1 MPARTGAE
9 YLDAINRR
17 RREVY
22 YGGRLITTHVAE
34 HPAFRSVTRSI
45 AALYDMQHD
54 PALADE
60 MTYVS
65 PTTGDRV
72 GLSFLTPRT
81 PQDLVRRRR
90 MIKRW
95 HDATCGMLGR
105 SADYL
110 NSCLMALAAGADF
123 LGQADARY
131 AENAR
136 RYYEYVREHDLLLT
150 HTLITPQANRAAG
163 MSAQSDPY
171 LAAAVV
177 RRTERSIIIRG
188 CRLLATLGPVAD
200 EIMVFPSTV
209 LKATPE
215 DEPYAYAFAIPCDTP
230 GVKFICRESF
240 DYGRSAFDHPLG
252 SRFDEMDAIVIFD
265 DVEVPWD
272 RVFMVGR
279 PDLCNQIYAATNAVV
294 HMAHQVL
301 IKNVAKTEF
310 VLGVILSIIDT
321 IGIEQFQHVQEKAA
335 EAIVALEQLRASLR
349 AAEADA
355 ELDRFGVMTPAW
367 APLNAA
373 RNWYPK
379 VYPRLAELIQ
389 LLSASG
395 LMAIPGEADLAN
407 PDERPLLDRYMVARN
422 ADAES
427 RIRLFR
433 LAWDIAASA
442 FGQRQVLYERFFFGD
457 PVRMAGA
464 LYAGYDKQPYIERV
478 RRFLDEAPRRAA
490 EDAEWQAGAGASGNE
505 GGDRRGGG
513 FQPRRPDL
521 GGIE

>member
-1 MPARTGAE
+1 MPARTGQQ
-9 YLDAINRR
+9 YLDAINHQ

-22 YGGRLITTHVAE
+22 YNGALIATDVAV
-34 HPAFRSVTRSI
+34 HPVFRGVTRSL

-54 PALADE
+54 PALRDE

-65 PTTGDRV
+65 PTSGDRV
-72 GLSFLTPRT
+72 GISFLTPRT
-81 PQDLVRRRR
+81 HDDLARRRN

-95 HDATCGMLGR
+95 HDNTAGMMGR

-110 NSCLMALAAGADF
+110 SACLMGLAAGAEF
-123 LGQADARY
+123 MGQEDPRF

-150 HTLITPQANRAAG
+150 HTLITPQANRGASTA
-163 MSAQSDPY
+163 AQSDPY

-177 RRTERSIIIRG
+177 RRTDEGIVIRG
-188 CRLLATLGPVAD
+188 CRLLATLGPIAD
-200 EIMVFPSTV
+200 EIMVFPSTL

-240 DYGRSAFDHPLG
+240 DYGRSPFDHPLG
-252 SRFDEMDAIVIFD
+252 SRFDEMDAIVVFD
-265 DVEVPWD
+265 DVLVPWE

-279 PDLCNQIYAATNAVV
+279 PDLCNQLYGATNAVV
-294 HMAHQVL
+294 HMTHQVV

-310 VLGVILSIIDT
+310 LLGVILTIIET
-321 IGIEQFQHVQEKAA
+321 IGIAQFQHVQEKAA
-335 EAIVALEQLRASLR
+335 EAIVALEQLRAFLR

-355 ELDRFGVMTPAW
+355 DLDQYGVMTPAW

-379 VYPRLAELIQ
+379 VYPRLVELIQ

-395 LMAIPGEADLAN
+395 LMAIPGEADLAS
-407 PDERPLLDRYMVARN
+407 PETRPLLDRYLGARG
-422 ADAES
+422 ADAHD
-427 RIRLFR
+427 RVRLFR

-464 LYAGYDKQPYIERV
+464 LYGSYDKQPYLDRV
-478 RRFLDEAPRRAA
+478 RQFLE
-490 EDAEWQAGAGASGNE
+490 QSGRVEVLETADLE
-505 GGDRRGGG
+505 GGAAR
-513 FQPRRPDL
+513 
-521 GGIE
+521 